1 MGLLKSLVS
10 VVETAVVVA
19 AVATGAGAIAAG
31 ITGAISTVSFASVFI
46 TSAVLGGLSMALA
59 KKPTQAAIQARLVS
73 TRQAIAPW
81 RIIYGKVRVGGTIT
95 FIWTDGHW
103 LHMIITLAGHACQE
117 IGDIYFNDELV
128 PIDGGTSGATGKYAG
143 YAWVRKSLGDEV
155 GTPAWCTWLSGVT
168 GNVWTTAHLQSG
180 RTKIIVSLSKST
192 DIFPQGIPNITA
204 VVKGRKVYDP
214 RGPSTAWTQNAAL
227 CVCDYLTNA
236 SFGYAADYSTEIDS
250 AALIAA
256 ANACDEAVSLKVGTG
271 TGYVTSGSYS
281 IGAVAITLTSG
292 SGTIIA
298 GDEIQ
303 FVGDATT
310 YYVAAPLTAGVV
322 TLARGLVVAIST
334 PVAVTLHSP
343 TSESRYCV
351 NGAFTTDQAP
361 KDVMANL
368 IAQMSGKAVSAGD
381 RWYIFAGKY
390 EAPTLTLT
398 ETDMSGQ
405 ISVQSLVARRDSCN
419 GVKGVFVDPFNGW
432 QACDFP
438 PVASNTYMAQDG
450 GQRIWKDIDL
460 TAFCTSGTQAQR
472 LAKIELLKTRQGL
485 TASLTC
491 KLTAYAAMTGHTVA
505 ITSDKF
511 GWAAKPFDVVSSSFA
526 ILPDQSGG
534 ATLGVQLGLR
544 ETAAAIY
551 DWSTDDESAVDIA
564 PNTNLPDPW
573 SAPVPTALVVA
584 TAIYDQRGL
593 VVTFSWTS
601 PGSPFVQEYAP
612 HYRVSGGTWIDL
624 PKVGIATTCEIVG
637 LSDSV
642 AYEFAVASVNIFGVK
657 GADASITQ
665 TVHAPMLTDPTAAKI
680 WSETDP
686 NGNLTRIRVQATFT
700 GLDTNRPDGL
710 LVMYSHDKY
719 ENSARVVSG
728 DTTTTL
734 LLDMIN
740 IYNGSVYYPDSEQ
753 PIIKS
758 GSTSSYIIIRDPTY
772 PLPENAEYP
781 WHLWVN
787 VGRGP
792 SGEDA
797 EWHQCSAYD
806 ATGFYLDTPFSFTPV
821 VGNIMHWV
829 EGGFVD
835 QRGSGVP
842 TDFGPSNRLMILED
856 GANYEIIRWSSFFY
870 VPGGDGSGY
879 GGYNGLHIACA
890 ERGAEGTSGS
900 IINADMK
907 YLHYFPAPGPG
918 TTQFEIPTSA
928 FVSTDNGVTYTAEID
943 QSLNI
948 AAGEFASFSCCT
960 FRRGK
965 TNVVRSH
972 IVPMTYGGAV

>member
-1 MGLLKSLVS
+1 MGLLSI
-10 VVETAVVVA
+10 VETALVVA
-19 AVATGAGAIAAG
+19 AVATGVGVGAAVGAVTGIA
-31 ITGAISTVSFASVFI
+31 STVSFASVFV

-59 KKPTQAAIQARLVS
+59 KKPSTSASMQARMIT

-81 RIIYGKVRVGGTIT
+81 RVIYGQCRVGGAIT

-103 LHMIITLAGHACQE
+103 LYMIVTLAGHVCEE

-128 PIDGGTSGATGKYAG
+128 PIDPGTAGATGKYAG
-143 YAWVRKSLGDEV
+143 YAWVRKSTGDEV
-155 GTPAWCTWLSGVT
+155 GIPSWCSWLSGVT
-168 GNVWTTAHLQSG
+168 GNVWTTDHRQTG
-180 RTKIIVSLSKST
+180 RTKIIISLSKST
-192 DIFPQGIPNITA
+192 DIFPSGIPNITA
-204 VVKGRKVYDP
+204 VVKGCKVYDP
-214 RGPSTAWTQNAAL
+214 RTTLTAWSANAAL
-227 CVCDYLTNA
+227 CVNDFLTNSA
-236 SFGYAADYSTEIDS
+236 FGFGADYATEVD
-250 AALIAA
+250 ATALTAA
-256 ANACDEAVSLKVGTG
+256 ANICDQNVTLAVGTG
-271 TGYVTSGSYS
+271 TGYVTSGTYS
-281 IGAVAITLTSG
+281 IGAVAITLTGG

-298 GDEIQ
+298 GDEIT
-303 FVGDATT
+303 FADDTNV
-310 YYVAAPLTAGVV
+310 YFVAAPLTAGVV
-322 TLARGLVVAIST
+322 TLARGLVTAIST
-334 PVAVTLHSP
+334 SKAATIVSP
-343 TSESRYCV
+343 TSEKRYTV
-351 NGAFTTDQAP
+351 NGTFTVDQQP
-361 KDVMANL
+361 KDTLANL
-368 IAQMSGKAVSAGD
+368 VAQMAGKVVSAGD
-381 RWYIFAGKY
+381 QWYIFAGAY

-398 ETDMSGQ
+398 ESDLSGQ

-419 GVKGVFVDPFNGW
+419 GVKGVFVDPNNAW

-438 PVASNTYMAQDG
+438 PVASTTYMTQDG

-460 TAFCTSGTQAQR
+460 TAFCISGTQAQR
-472 LAKIELLKTRQGL
+472 LAKIELLRTRQGL
-485 TASLTC
+485 TVSMTC

-505 ITSDKF
+505 VTSEKF
-511 GWAAKPFDVVSSSFA
+511 GWTAKAFDVVSSSFA
-526 ILPDQSGG
+526 ILADNAGG

-544 ETAAAIY
+544 ETASAIY
-551 DWSTDDESAVDIA
+551 DWTTDDESPLDFA
-564 PNTNLPDPW
+564 PNSSLPDPW
-573 SAPVPTALVVA
+573 NAPLPTGLA
-584 TAIYDQRGL
+584 TGTEIYDQRGL
-593 VVTFSWTS
+593 VVAFSWVS

-612 HYRVSGGTWIDL
+612 RYRLSGGSWVDL
-624 PKVGIATTCEIVG
+624 PKVGIATTCEIAG
-637 LSDSV
+637 LADNT
-642 AYEFAVASVNIFGVK
+642 AYDFAVASVNIFGVR
-657 GADASITQ
+657 GSDATLTA
-665 TVHAPMLTDPTAAKI
+665 TVHAPTLSDPSAAKI
-680 WSETDP
+680 WSEVDP

-719 ENSARVVSG
+719 ENSARVISG

-734 LLDMIN
+734 LLDEIS
-740 IYNGSVYYPDSEQ
+740 IYNGSVLYPDSEQ
-753 PIIKS
+753 PHVLA

-792 SGEDA
+792 LGEDA
-797 EWHQCSAYD
+797 EWHQCSSYD

-856 GANYEIIRWSSFFY
+856 GSAYEIIRWSSFFY

-928 FVSTDNGVTYTAEID
+928 FVTKDGGTTYTAEVD
-943 QSLNI
+943 QTLNI

-960 FRRGK
+960 FRRGSS
-965 TNVVRSH
+965 NVARSH